1 MCKQGPKTTRR
12 RLCCKNQTKPDS
24 REMGRFFRE
33 FVTKTPAKFAFFR
46 DLSEALI

>member
-1 MCKQGPKTTRR
+1 MLQ
-12 RLCCKNQTKPDS
+12 NQTQPNS

-33 FVTKTPAKFAFFR
+33 FVLKTPAKFAFFR